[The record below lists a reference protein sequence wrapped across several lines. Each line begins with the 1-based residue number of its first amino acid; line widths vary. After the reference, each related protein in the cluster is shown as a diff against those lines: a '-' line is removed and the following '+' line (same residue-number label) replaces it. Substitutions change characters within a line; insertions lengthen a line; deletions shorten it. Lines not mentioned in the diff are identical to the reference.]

1 VVEGVWLIAFIAAER
16 TWELAFARHN
26 TRRLIRRGGVEFGA
40 AHYPFIVG
48 LHVAWLIG
56 LFAFGRHQPV
66 DLWGLAAYALLLAGR
81 AWVFWSLGPRWTTRI
96 VVVPGESLVAGGP
109 YRFMHHPNYLI
120 VVLELAVVPL
130 ALGLPVLAAVFT
142 VLNAAMLVLRIKEEN
157 RALAWAAGAAPG
169 G

>member
-1 VVEGVWLIAFIAAER
+1 
-16 TWELAFARHN
+16 
-26 TRRLIRRGGVEFGA
+26 
-40 AHYPFIVG
+40 
-48 LHVAWLIG
+48 
-56 LFAFGRHQPV
+56 
-66 DLWGLAAYALLLAGR
+66 
-81 AWVFWSLGPRWTTRI
+81 
-96 VVVPGESLVAGGP
+96 VVPGESLVAGGP